1 MYITN
6 SSKKMSRQGGKTK
19 TQNRLWLARK
29 RRGLGQKQVAYL
41 LDKNVDEIS
50 RYERGIRIPS
60 LETVLGLELIYGI
73 PARLL
78 FKDVYEQLQAEIS
91 ARTPSQEV
99 LKAIYPEASAEGQL
113 SGEYCSYQEILNL
126 QSGSAQERSKVRD
139 HITKLAKKLAGL

>member
-1 MYITN
+1 MR
-6 SSKKMSRQGGKTK
+6 RQGGKIK
-19 TQNRLWLARK
+19 IQNRLWLARK

-41 LDKNVDEIS
+41 LDKTVDEIS
-50 RYERGIRIPS
+50 RYERGLRIPS

-78 FKDVYEQLQAEIS
+78 FKDIYEQMQTKIS
-91 ARTPSQEV
+91 ARIPSQEL
-99 LKAIYPEASAEGQL
+99 LKAIYPEALSEGQM

-126 QSGSAQERSKVRD
+126 QSDSAQERSKVRD